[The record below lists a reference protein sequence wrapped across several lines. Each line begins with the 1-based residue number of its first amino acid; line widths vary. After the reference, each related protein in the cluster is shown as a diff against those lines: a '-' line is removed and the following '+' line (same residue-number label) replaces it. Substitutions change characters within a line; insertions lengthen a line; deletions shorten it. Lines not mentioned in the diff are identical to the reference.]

1 MQSKLWVNYYPKF
14 RKGAFMSFKSF
25 SSSHATIRS
34 KVSTETGDKMQTQT
48 AVKETEERSEKK
60 EEKNSEA

>member
-1 MQSKLWVNYYPKF
+1 
-14 RKGAFMSFKSF
+14 MSFKSF

-34 KVSTETGDKMQTQT
+34 KVSAETGDKMQTQT